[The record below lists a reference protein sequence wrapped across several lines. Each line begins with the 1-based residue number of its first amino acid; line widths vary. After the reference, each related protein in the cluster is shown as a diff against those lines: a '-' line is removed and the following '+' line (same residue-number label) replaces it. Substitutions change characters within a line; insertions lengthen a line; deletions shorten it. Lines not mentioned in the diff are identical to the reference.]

1 MYKYLIY
8 KYLNQ
13 LYFNET
19 NGKKRKKRINV
30 NNEQKCASLVLHTG
44 DSK

>member
-1 MYKYLIY
+1 MK
-8 KYLNQ
+8 Q
-13 LYFNET
+13 M
-19 NGKKRKKRINV
+19 GKKEKKRINV